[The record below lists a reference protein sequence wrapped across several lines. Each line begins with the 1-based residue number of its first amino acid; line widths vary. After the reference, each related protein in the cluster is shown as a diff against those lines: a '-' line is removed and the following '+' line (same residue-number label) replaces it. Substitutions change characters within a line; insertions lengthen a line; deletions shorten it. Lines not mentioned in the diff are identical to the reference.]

1 MVGMV
6 ARLCRL
12 GINQLKG
19 ELAHLIDDGLRAV
32 LVFGVPEKVIKVCPF
47 RNSVCVLYPW
57 QCASFRSG
65 LKDEKG
71 TSADSDDNPA
81 ILAAKKLRELF
92 PKLLLVCD
100 VCLCPY
106 TNHGHCGM
114 WISTSAILDGT
125 FFVHFAHHL
134 HLCQGF
140 FVRTILSTTPKAY
153 RDWLKLL
160 WHTLKQV
167 SNASYLHYG

>member
-1 MVGMV
+1 MLVHCSVPLVCFRLICGDG
-6 ARLCRL
+6 RHGYCLCRL

-19 ELAHLIDDGLRAV
+19 ELAHLVDDGLRAV
-32 LVFGVPEKVIKVCPF
+32 LVFGVPEKVAKVRPF
-47 RNSVCVLYPW
+47 LRSVCVLCLW
-57 QCASFRSG
+57 RCASFRSG

-114 WISTSAILDGT
+114 WIFTSAILDVT
-125 FFVHFAHHL
+125 FWF
-134 HLCQGF
+134 
-140 FVRTILSTTPKAY
+140 ILPTTCTCA
-153 RDWLKLL
+153 RDSL
-160 WHTLKQV
+160 
-167 SNASYLHYG
+167 